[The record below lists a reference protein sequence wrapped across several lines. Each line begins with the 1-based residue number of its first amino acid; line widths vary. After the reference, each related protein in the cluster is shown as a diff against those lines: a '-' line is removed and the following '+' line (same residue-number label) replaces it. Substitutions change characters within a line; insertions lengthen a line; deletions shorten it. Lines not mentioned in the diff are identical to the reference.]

1 MVGVDTLLF
10 PTGLKVGLKVIAMI
24 RLYGVGCI
32 GSCLWASK
40 ALEQDVSLEYW
51 KANFLILI
59 LILIFVLIDQ
69 AASCSPREPFSI
81 FYLFRFGFFFFFFFF
96 KKKKKIKNMM
106 KIKFN

>member
-59 LILIFVLIDQ
+59 LILILPLILILILIFVLIDQ

-81 FYLFRFGFFFFFFFF
+81 FYLFRFGFFFFFFSFSQ
-96 KKKKKIKNMM
+96 
-106 KIKFN
+106 